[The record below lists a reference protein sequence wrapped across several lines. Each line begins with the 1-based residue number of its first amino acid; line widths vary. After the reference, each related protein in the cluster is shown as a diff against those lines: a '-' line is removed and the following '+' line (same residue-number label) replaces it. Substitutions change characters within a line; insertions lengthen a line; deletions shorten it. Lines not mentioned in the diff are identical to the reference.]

1 MNLRRQVRPTPD
13 INLTPLID
21 VVFLLLIFFMVSTT
35 FQKETRIKVQLPEA
49 TTEATAEQVPEVLD
63 ITVDR
68 AGSFYVNQQEV
79 VNTELETLKRAI
91 EEAAKGEKDLPVIIS
106 ADARTPHQA
115 VIKVLDA
122 ASSLGYVRMT
132 FAAGRARPAD
142 EP

>member
-1 MNLRRQVRPTPD
+1 MNLRPRVRPTPD

-35 FQKETRIKVQLPEA
+35 FEKETQIKIQLPEA
-49 TTEATAEQVPEVLD
+49 TSEATAEQVPEVLK

-68 AGSFYVNQQEV
+68 TGRFYVNQQEV

-91 EEAAKGEKDLPVIIS
+91 QKAAAGEKELPVVIS

-122 ASSLGYVRMT
+122 ASSLGFVRMT
-132 FAAGRARPAD
+132 FAAGHARSAD
-142 EP
+142 ER